1 MSKIVTIT
9 AEEGRGSV
17 RVSPRRG
24 PVVKVLAEAVKLTGL
39 VLEGQDKEIAAIEI
53 LRGQLAMDDCEVIGS
68 SWAAVVA
75 RAHGSM
81 AIRGCRVTNGA
92 GAGIVDTSEAGSV
105 IEDCVVTHLA
115 TSAIVIAARA
125 NTRVS
130 NSTLRDAGG
139 NGICVNGQG
148 RGVVVD
154 CEITGT
160 EKPGIAMEES
170 SSTRFLRTR
179 VSDASVGVYLGSQ
192 GRVVMEDCVVT
203 RSGSAGFAVAA
214 GSDPHLRRCRA
225 ERSGTYGLHVSAR
238 SRGVLEDCE
247 FTEARLAGIW
257 VGGMSSPALSRTV
270 VRSGQDTGVLLDEES
285 VVEFNQLQ
293 VRDVAGPGVQVRGA
307 SSLLL
312 RTTEVSGVG
321 GDGVLVSENSRGRLE
336 ALEVKD
342 AGGAGIRVED
352 GAATHLSR
360 LTVHGSGAQGILVGE
375 RGTLVLRD
383 AEVNTAG
390 TEGILVGANGDLSVT
405 RFLIQHNSGHGVL
418 VGAKGRANL
427 SDGSAQDNNGDGVR
441 IDTTEAVSLSG
452 VSLTGNHGSG
462 LRQLIPNERV
472 SVENLDSRDNRQ
484 PDAHGSATVP
494 AAPDGPAGTVAES
507 GPGDQEGPLAKLQ
520 ALVGLAGV
528 KQQVS
533 SLINLN
539 LLARRRAEAG
549 MAALPMSRHL
559 IFAGPPGTGKTT
571 VARLYGAVL
580 AELGALRSGHLV
592 EVARADLVAQI
603 VGGTAIKTTETF
615 NKALGGV
622 LFVDEAYALSPNE
635 RGSGPDFGREAIDTL
650 VKLMEDHRDDVVV
663 IAAGYSS
670 EMRQFLQSNP
680 GLASRFSRTIEFENY
695 SDEELVTIVETM
707 CADHDYQ
714 LAPGVNDALR
724 LHFSRIVKDEA
735 FGNGRAARKT
745 FEEMIDRQATRL
757 AGLAEVSA
765 EDLPLMTSEDV
776 GIAAAPGAPGAFD
789 DRLPGLLAQLH
800 DMIGL
805 ATVKTEV
812 AALVELISA
821 MRRREQAGLPTPA
834 ISNHLVF
841 AGPPGTGKTT
851 VARLYGELLAALGVL
866 PRGQLVEVSRGDLVG
881 RFMGQTAQLTKDA
894 FESARGGVL
903 FIDEA
908 YTLTQTGRASDFGRE
923 AVDTLVKLMEDHRDD
938 VVIIVAGY
946 SGQMEHFLASNPGLA
961 SRFTRHVE
969 FGDYTA
975 EELVDIVGRHALKG
989 GYELSQGARQEL
1001 AGHFATVNRGETFGN
1016 ARYARQVLEN
1026 MITRQASRLNRIQSP
1041 SMSELRSLEAVD
1053 LAVAQAG

>member
-1 MSKIVTIT
+1 
-9 AEEGRGSV
+9 
-17 RVSPRRG
+17 
-24 PVVKVLAEAVKLTGL
+24 
-39 VLEGQDKEIAAIEI
+39 
-53 LRGQLAMDDCEVIGS
+53 MDDCEVIGS

-75 RAHGSM
+75 RPQGSVAM
-81 AIRGCRVTNGA
+81 RGCRVTNGA
-92 GAGIVDTSEAGSV
+92 GAGIVDTSDAGSV
-105 IEDCVVTHLA
+105 IDDCVVAHLA

-125 NTRVS
+125 GTRVS
-130 NSTLRDAGG
+130 NSVLRDAGG

-148 RGVVVD
+148 RGVVED

-160 EKPGIAMEES
+160 QKPGIAMEES

-192 GRVVMEDCVVT
+192 VRVVMEDCVVT

-238 SRGVLEDCE
+238 SRGVFEDCE
-247 FTEARLAGIW
+247 FTEARLAGVW
-257 VGGMSSPALSRTV
+257 VGGMSGPAFSRTV
-270 VRSGQDTGVLLDEES
+270 VRAGQDAGVLLDEES
-285 VVEFNQLQ
+285 VAEFDHLQ
-293 VRDVAGPGVQVRGA
+293 VSDVPGAGVRVRGA
-307 SSLLL
+307 ASPLL
-312 RTTEVSGVG
+312 RSTEVSGVG
-321 GDGVLVSENSRGRLE
+321 GDGVLMAENSRGRLE
-336 ALEVKD
+336 TLVVRG
-342 AGGAGIRVED
+342 AGGAGVRVED
-352 GAATHLSR
+352 GAGPHLSH
-360 LTVHGSGAQGILVGE
+360 LTVNGSGAQGLLVGE
-375 RGTLVLRD
+375 RGTVVLRD
-383 AEVNTAG
+383 AEVSAAG
-390 TEGILVGANGDLSVT
+390 AEGIRVAAGGDLSLT
-405 RFLIQHNSGHGVL
+405 RFLIRGSSEHGVL
-418 VGAKGRANL
+418 VTPGARANL
-427 SDGSAQDNNGDGVR
+427 KDGSVQDNRGDGMR

-452 VSLTGNHGSG
+452 IRLTGNQGSG
-462 LRQLIPNERV
+462 LRQLIPSERV
-472 SVENLDSRDNRQ
+472 SVEDLDSRDNRR
-484 PDAHGSATVP
+484 PDAHGSVTVAAGSAGP
-494 AAPDGPAGTVAES
+494 AEAAGPGAPDE
-507 GPGDQEGPLAKLQ
+507 EGPLARLQ
-520 ALVGLAGV
+520 ALVGLAAV

-539 LLARRRAEAG
+539 RLARRRAEAG

-615 NKALGGV
+615 TRALGGV

-663 IAAGYSS
+663 IAAGYST

-707 CADHDYQ
+707 CAGHDYQ
-714 LAPGVNDALR
+714 LAPGVGDALR

-765 EDLPLMTSEDV
+765 DDLPLMLPEDV
-776 GIAAAPGAPGAFD
+776 GVASAPGAPGALD

-805 ATVKTEV
+805 STVKTEV

-851 VARLYGELLAALGVL
+851 VARLYGELLAAMGVL

-881 RFMGQTAQLTKDA
+881 RYMGQTAQLTKDA
-894 FESARGGVL
+894 FDSARGGVL

-938 VVIIVAGY
+938 VVVIVAGY

-969 FGDYTA
+969 FGDYSA
-975 EELVDIVGRHALKG
+975 QELVEIVGRHALKG
-989 GYELSQGARQEL
+989 GYELSEGARQEL
-1001 AGHFATVNRGETFGN
+1001 AGHFATVGRGETFGN

-1026 MITRQASRLNRIQSP
+1026 MITRQATRLNRIQSP